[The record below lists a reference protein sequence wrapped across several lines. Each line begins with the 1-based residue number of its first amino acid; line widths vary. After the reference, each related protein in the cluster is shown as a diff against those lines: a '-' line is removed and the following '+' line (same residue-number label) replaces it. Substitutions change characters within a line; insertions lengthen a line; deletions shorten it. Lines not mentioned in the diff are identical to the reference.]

1 MGGLGARYS
10 KDGIACMGFPGAGG
24 ETPIEML
31 ENSLPITILRKR
43 LTPDSGGP
51 GRFRGGSGQELA
63 IRSESN
69 APLRMMLQNMKVQTP
84 AAGMVGGKPGSLG
97 RNALNGKEL
106 PGKVAVTLKK
116 GDVVEI
122 AIAGGGGMFPPE
134 QRSVELLNADIDQ
147 LAVTIEGAKRDYA
160 VSLETNKTDD
170 KDCETVVRH
179 A

>member
-1 MGGLGARYS
+1 MARSDYESDS
-10 KDGIACMGFPGAGG
+10 KIIAVRAGDFYF
-24 ETPIEML
+24 
-31 ENSLPITILRKR
+31 NA
-43 LTPDSGGP
+43 
-51 GRFRGGSGQELA
+51 A
-63 IRSESN
+63 I
-69 APLRMMLQNMKVQTP
+69 Q
-84 AAGMVGGKPGSLG
+84 VGGTGTG
-97 RNALNGKEL
+97 EVYVWMRLNGKDMDDSNSIQSIPL
-106 PGKVAVTLKK
+106 KGFTAVLVVQTGLSLKK

-170 KDCETVVRH
+170 KECETVVRH